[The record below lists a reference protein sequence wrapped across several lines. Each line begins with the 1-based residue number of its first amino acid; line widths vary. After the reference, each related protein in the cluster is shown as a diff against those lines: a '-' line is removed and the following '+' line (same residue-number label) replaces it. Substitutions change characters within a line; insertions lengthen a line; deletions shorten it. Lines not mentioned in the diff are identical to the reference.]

1 MTNHISI
8 SGKKLRLILSILVL
22 LMAVDVGRYLVYPSV
37 SRLAK
42 VTPKKSA
49 MMEYRERQYARKG
62 KNIRLRQT
70 WVPFSRISPYMAK
83 AVLIAEDDKFWG
95 HEGFDFEGMEKAL
108 EKDIHK
114 GKFKAG
120 GSTISQQLAKN
131 LFLSP
136 SKNPIRKIKEAI
148 LTWRMERTL
157 KKRRI
162 LELYLNFAEWGDGI
176 FGIEAASRHYYGIP
190 ASAISAEQAAKLATV
205 LPNPHKYSPVKPS
218 RYVKN
223 RSRIIYNIMVR
234 RGIVMPEFE
243 EVMQP
248 GQEDVQPEAATAES
262 GPDVNNPAFMGVST
276 TR

>member
-1 MTNHISI
+1 MNKIAFTIYAV
-8 SGKKLRLILSILVL
+8 LTLVVL
-22 LMAVDVGRYLVYPSV
+22 YIGSSFVYPDV

-49 MMEYRERQYARKG
+49 MMKYREHQYARKG
-62 KNIRLRQT
+62 KKIRLRQT

-108 EKDIHK
+108 EKDIKK

-136 SKNPIRKIKEAI
+136 SRNPIRKIKEAI
-148 LTWRMERTL
+148 LTWRMERAL

-162 LELYLNFAEWGDGI
+162 LELYLNFAEWGNGV
-176 FGIEAASRHYYGIP
+176 FGIEAAARHYYGIP
-190 ASAISAEQAAKLATV
+190 ASAISAEQAARLASV
-205 LPNPHKYSPVKPS
+205 LPNPHRYSPVKPS
-218 RYVKN
+218 RYVRN
-223 RSRIIYNIMVR
+223 RSRVIYNIMVR
-234 RGIVMPEFE
+234 RGIVVPEFE

-248 GQEDVQPEAATAES
+248 GQ
-262 GPDVNNPAFMGVST
+262 DVNKPAFMGVST
-276 TR
+276 IR

>member
-1 MTNHISI
+1 M
-8 SGKKLRLILSILVL
+8 KKIAFTIYAVLALVVL
-22 LMAVDVGRYLVYPSV
+22 YIGSSFVYPDV

-42 VTPKKSA
+42 ITPKKSA
-49 MMEYRERQYARKG
+49 MMEYRESQYARKG
-62 KNIRLRQT
+62 KKIRLRQT

-108 EKDIHK
+108 EKDIKK

-136 SKNPIRKIKEAI
+136 SRNPIRKIKEAI
-148 LTWRMERTL
+148 LTWRMERAL

-162 LELYLNFAEWGDGI
+162 LELYLNFAEWGNGI
-176 FGIEAASRHYYGIP
+176 FGIEAAARHYYGIP
-190 ASAISAEQAAKLATV
+190 ASAISAEQASRLAAV
-205 LPNPHKYSPVKPS
+205 LPNPHRYSPVNPS
-218 RYVKN
+218 RYVRK
-223 RSRIIYNIMVR
+223 RSRIIFNIMVR
-234 RGIVMPEFE
+234 RGIVVPEFE

-248 GQEDVQPEAATAES
+248 GQ
-262 GPDVNNPAFMGVST
+262 DVNKPAFMGVST
-276 TR
+276 IR

>member
-1 MTNHISI
+1 MQQMNKIAVTII
-8 SGKKLRLILSILVL
+8 AAFALVL
-22 LMAVDVGRYLVYPSV
+22 LYIGASFVYPNV

-49 MMEYRERQYARKG
+49 MMEYRERQYEAEG
-62 KNIRLRQT
+62 KKIKLRQT

-83 AVLIAEDDKFWG
+83 AVLIAEDDKFWH

-108 EKDIHK
+108 EKDIEK

-136 SKNPIRKIKEAI
+136 SRNPIRKIKEAI
-148 LTWRMERTL
+148 LTWRMEHAL

-176 FGIEAASRHYYGIP
+176 FGIEAAARHYYGIP
-190 ASAISAEQAAKLATV
+190 ASALNAEQAAKLASV
-205 LPNPHKYSPVKPS
+205 LPNPHKYSPVNPS
-218 RYVKN
+218 RYVQN

-234 RGIVMPEFE
+234 RGIAVPEYE

-248 GQEDVQPEAATAES
+248 GQADGQPPSGEDAPQTSGKSQP
-262 GPDVNNPAFMGVST
+262 FMGVST
-276 TR
+276 IR

>member
-1 MTNHISI
+1 MNKI
-8 SGKKLRLILSILVL
+8 ILSIYIIIALVL
-22 LMAVDVGRYLVYPSV
+22 LYIGVSFVYPSV

-42 VTPKKSA
+42 ITPKKSA
-49 MMEYRERQYARKG
+49 MMEYRERQYEAEG
-62 KNIRLRQT
+62 KKIKLRQV

-108 EKDIHK
+108 EKDIEK

-136 SKNPIRKIKEAI
+136 SRNPIRKIKEAI
-148 LTWRMERTL
+148 LTWRMERAL

-176 FGIEAASRHYYGIP
+176 FGIEAAAHHYYGIP
-190 ASAISAEQAAKLATV
+190 ASAISAEQAAKLASV
-205 LPNPHKYSPVKPS
+205 LPNPHKYSPVNPS
-218 RYVKN
+218 RYVQN

-234 RGIVMPEFE
+234 RGIAVPEFE

-248 GQEDVQPEAATAES
+248 GQADGQPPS
-262 GPDVNNPAFMGVST
+262 QPSFMGVST
-276 TR
+276 IR